1 MDLPPFIIV
10 HSAFQDNFTHRGGV
24 SHVAAPRIGTR
35 PNEVGRRQRR
45 IKILPTFPTAR
56 EPFLHSISCDPC
68 GSHLGPCLCLSPIS
82 MALLD
87 RPLFNL
93 VSVSS
98 SSSSSFDRW
107 GEPNGWTHSDGRRCM
122 QHARLIPSYPIRPS
136 VPSGGRLRSFG
147 VRVVCKGLAKK
158 WSQVW

>member
-1 MDLPPFIIV
+1 MDLPSFIIV
-10 HSAFQDNFTHRGGV
+10 HSAFHDNFTHRGGV

-68 GSHLGPCLCLSPIS
+68 GSHLGLCLCLSPIS
-82 MALLD
+82 MASLD

-98 SSSSSFDRW
+98 SSSSPFDRW
-107 GEPNGWTHSDGRRCM
+107 AEPNGWTPDALGRTKM
-122 QHARLIPSYPIRPS
+122 HATCSPDPILPYPS
-136 VPSGGRLRSFG
+136 VRSK
-147 VRVVCKGLAKK
+147 RR
-158 WSQVW
+158 